1 MAIAVQPTSDVS
13 NRTDAAHLVA
23 LELGGGGI
31 VVWWLATPAAFDVGQ
46 RHLAKSSQAHS
57 GPEFQATS
65 HQDEFC
71 GATLGSK
78 NLDSRRIK
86 PREKRPGTAAPVLSP
101 LSSGNQ
107 TQTRRA
113 PRTHSRHTTQE
124 RLERASRLLPA
135 LCI

>member
-57 GPEFQATS
+57 GPEFQAAS

-71 GATLGSK
+71 GATLGS
-78 NLDSRRIK
+78 
-86 PREKRPGTAAPVLSP
+86 
-101 LSSGNQ
+101 
-107 TQTRRA
+107 TRRA